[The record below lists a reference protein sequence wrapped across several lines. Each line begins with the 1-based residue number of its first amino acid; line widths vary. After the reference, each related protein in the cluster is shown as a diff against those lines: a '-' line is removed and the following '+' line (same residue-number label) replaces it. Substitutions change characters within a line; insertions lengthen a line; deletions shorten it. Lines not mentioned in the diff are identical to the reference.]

1 MYQDFKELLSKL
13 NEHKAKYLIIG
24 GYAVGF
30 HAEPR
35 ATKDIDILI
44 GTDAKNAKAV
54 FSALSSFGAPVE
66 KITADDLIEKNSFFR
81 MGSPPWMVDIISKV
95 KGVNFHKAWSRR
107 IKIPVDKSLAL
118 SAWVIS
124 RDDLIASKLA
134 AGRPQDVA
142 DVAALRVSASLISS
156 PQKRKTKPPKPG
168 CN

>member
-1 MYQDFKELLSKL
+1 MYPDFKELLSTL

-44 GTDAKNAKAV
+44 GTDAKNAKAIYA
-54 FSALSSFGAPVE
+54 ALASFGAPVE
-66 KITADDLIEKNSFFR
+66 NITPVDLVEKNSFFR
-81 MGSPPWMVDIISKV
+81 MGSPPWMVDIIPQV
-95 KGVNFHKAWSRR
+95 KGIDFNKAWSRR
-107 IKIPVDKSLAL
+107 VKIPIDKDAGL

-134 AGRPQDVA
+134 TGRPQDIA
-142 DVAALRVSASLISS
+142 DVAALRAAVSLDDAKEEKAPT
-156 PQKRKTKPPKPG
+156 PQA
-168 CN
+168 